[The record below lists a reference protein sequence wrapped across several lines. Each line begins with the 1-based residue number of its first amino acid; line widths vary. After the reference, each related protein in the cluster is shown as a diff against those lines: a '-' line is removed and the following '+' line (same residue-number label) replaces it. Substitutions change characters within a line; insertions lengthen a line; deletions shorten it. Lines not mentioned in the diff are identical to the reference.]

1 MEGEGASLKKLTTKR
16 WNAKDCENIRW
27 KIEDKR
33 HSKAFIKTI
42 DRQHM
47 QK

>member
-1 MEGEGASLKKLTTKR
+1 MEEEGASVKKLTTKR
-16 WNAKDCENIRW
+16 WNAKDCANISW
-27 KIEDKR
+27 KPEGKK
-33 HSKAFIKTI
+33 HSKAFIETI